1 MAASFPLTAMS
12 DQTPSS
18 SAAPSTPDQQALQSA
33 LALVLRP
40 LADLAIA
47 RGLPYAVAEE
57 LLRAAF
63 VSAARRAQPQPES
76 AAHGLVSRVSTATG
90 LSRREVTRL
99 LQPGGAPVVS
109 RRWPAGELF
118 TRWLG
123 DPALKPARGQ
133 PRRLPRQGPAPSFE
147 SLAQAIT
154 RDVHPR
160 SLLDELCRLGLARLD
175 EASDAVELQRDAFV
189 PKGDFA
195 RMLGFLGDNVGDH
208 LSAAVENTTADTTR
222 HLEQAVFADEL
233 SSESLQAMRVI
244 VTEQWQ
250 AMFDRLVPAFEA
262 LIADD
267 RSAGRPQDRRMRV
280 GLYTYST
287 NMPGDRDGPD
297 ASPGRTGQDPDLKES
312 S

>member
-1 MAASFPLTAMS
+1 MP
-12 DQTPSS
+12 DQTPPYT
-18 SAAPSTPDQQALQSA
+18 APSTPDQQALQSA
-33 LALVLRP
+33 LAQVLQP

-63 VSAARRAQPQPES
+63 VSAARRAQPEP
-76 AAHGLVSRVSTATG
+76 AAHGLVSRISTATG

-99 LQPGGAPVVS
+99 LQPGGAPVAS

-133 PRRLPRQGPAPSFE
+133 PRRLRRQGPAPSFE
-147 SLAQAIT
+147 ALAQSIT

-175 EASDAVELQRDAFV
+175 EASDTVELQRDAFV

-195 RMLGFLGDNVGDH
+195 RLLGLLGDNVGDH
-208 LSAAVENTTADTTR
+208 LSAAVDNTTVDTRR

-233 SSESLQAMRVI
+233 SSESLQAMRAI

-262 LIADD
+262 LIAED
-267 RSAGRPQDRRMRV
+267 RSAGRAQDKRMRV
-280 GLYTYST
+280 GLYTFST
-287 NMPGDRDGPD
+287 NMSSAGDGEGPA
-297 ASPGRTGQDPDLKES
+297 ASPTRAGQDPDSKES
-312 S
+312 T

>member
-1 MAASFPLTAMS
+1 MS
-12 DQTPSS
+12 EQTPPSL
-18 SAAPSTPDQQALQSA
+18 AAPSTPDQQALQSA
-33 LALVLRP
+33 LARVLRP

-57 LLRAAF
+57 LLRTAF
-63 VSAARRAQPQPES
+63 VSAARRAQPEP
-76 AAHGLVSRVSTATG
+76 AAHGLVSRISTATG

-123 DPALKPARGQ
+123 DPTLKPPRGQ
-133 PRRLPRQGPAPSFE
+133 PRRLPRQGTAPSFE
-147 SLAQAIT
+147 SLAQSIT

-175 EASDAVELQRDAFV
+175 EASDLVELQRDAFV

-208 LSAAVENTTADTTR
+208 LSAAVDNTTADTTR

-233 SSESLQAMRVI
+233 SSESLQAMRAI

-267 RSAGRPQDRRMRV
+267 RSAGRPQDQRMRV

-287 NMPGDRDGPD
+287 YMPGVGDDEGSS
-297 ASPGRTGQDPDLKES
+297 ASPGRTGRHPDLKES